1 MSVLNSDEVGTVPVG
16 AEAAGRPVPTVTD
29 LLEAAML
36 RLDTRPVLL
45 CQGGIILATPELVK
59 SGPWICHAETGHIY
73 EWKQVRAD
81 RVEDRMLEPSG
92 LLLYRISEL
101 RNEDVAFFEKQD
113 DVTGDIADLRKRL
126 LYFRT
131 ELCSAGLEQ
140 VRNHLSSRNSG
151 GQSTLQHQLVKGMIA
166 DVLTVL
172 YMAETIQSDEFV
184 LEQSGISEARTRT
197 WVHQELDEAFRQL
210 QRLGG
215 GFGYLRHAISAYVY
229 AGQMVKNML
238 LIPKEAF

>member
-1 MSVLNSDEVGTVPVG
+1 MSVLNSDAAGTVPVG
-16 AEAAGRPVPTVTD
+16 AETAGRPVPAVTD
-29 LLEAAML
+29 LLEAAVL
-36 RLDTRPVLL
+36 RLNTRPVLL

-59 SGPWICHAETGHIY
+59 SGPWICHAETGRIY
-73 EWKQVRAD
+73 EWKQVHAN

-101 RNEDVAFFEKQD
+101 RNEDVACFGRQD
-113 DVTGDIADLRKRL
+113 EVSADIADLRNRM

-140 VRNHLSSRNSG
+140 VRHHLSSRNSG

-184 LEQSGISEARTRT
+184 IEQSGISEARTST

-215 GFGYLRHAISAYVY
+215 GYGYLRHAISAYVY
-229 AGQMVKNML
+229 VGQMVKNML